1 MANGVAHANAHDA
14 LSDVLAT
21 IEMARLVKNAQPK
34 LFEYLFDLRNKN
46 KVKALIDVVTMKPWC
61 TSPACSPLAG
71 VQAGVA
77 ARLAPHQP
85 ERGDHGGSDP

>member
-1 MANGVAHANAHDA
+1 MAHANAHDA

-46 KVKALIDVVTMKPWC
+46 KVKALIDVVTMKPLVHVSGMF
-61 TSPACSPLAG
+61 SPGRVCEL
-71 VQAGVA
+71 GVA